1 MNGYNKRDTL
11 TLNITKSYMDFDFD
25 NNSNHF
31 IISLI
36 KLNSYKYYL
45 NIIKNINSYDKSS
58 YIEIP
63 FDYTEIYKICTNCNR
78 TFMYGQCSYCRN
90 TKYKETKG
98 QRNKTSL
105 QNLKNNQKLY
115 SDCLNKYN
123 ISYKQQL
130 ITSAMLYK
138 TFKDYYNS
146 KLIQNSSLKKDLNEI
161 VENNYEKDKKLLNQE
176 ITIQENLYNVYVTLK
191 FNDEYRNFILLKLK
205 TD

>member
-1 MNGYNKRDTL
+1 MANARIVEI
-11 TLNITKSYMDFDFD
+11 LNIK
-25 NNSNHF
+25 
-31 IISLI
+31 
-36 KLNSYKYYL
+36 KK
-45 NIIKNINSYDKSS
+45 KV
-58 YIEIP
+58 
-63 FDYTEIYKICTNCNR
+63 
-78 TFMYGQCSYCRN
+78 G
-90 TKYKETKG
+90 
-98 QRNKTSL
+98 RNKTFL